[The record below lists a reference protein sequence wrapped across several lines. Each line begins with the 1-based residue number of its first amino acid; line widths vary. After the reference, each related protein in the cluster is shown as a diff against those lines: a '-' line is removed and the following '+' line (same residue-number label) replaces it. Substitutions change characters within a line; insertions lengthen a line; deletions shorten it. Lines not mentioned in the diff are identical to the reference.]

1 MNECVC
7 TVKRLFVLLLERQF
21 NDVIVC
27 NQLKHKQMKK
37 LLLAVV
43 TIFTMFTSS
52 AQWVEQNA
60 GFTNDTLRFY
70 EMSIPNKNTAWA
82 VCFDYRCGLG
92 CGRFIQDFT
101 RTTDGGA
108 TWIPG
113 KVVNAPNHDF
123 SNISAIDEKE
133 AWVAMNKRFQTG
145 GGLYHT
151 TDGGVTWEKSNPTE
165 IFDENS
171 FPNFVYFKDKNH
183 GIAMG
188 DPNGGYFEVYT
199 TNNKGKKWKRV
210 RQSDL
215 PAALVNEYGFVCG
228 YAAVDN
234 TVWFGTTSG
243 RMYKSEDFG
252 KTWTVNVV
260 DPAGKFVNEIAFNDD
275 RLHGVAH
282 LRDNV
287 GQTYLYSTT
296 DGGVTWTNLGQPAN
310 WKNSRITSVPGTNAL
325 ISTGINNVNANFRG
339 SAISYDN
346 GTTWTEIERAVNKT
360 VSRFYD
366 AETGYACATFVSG
379 PPLRGGIYKSEI
391 VFQTTVPVSAANA
404 IMPAPGPVKAM
415 ANTMVKVYPSPATNL
430 LNVSMDDALANTNS
444 TISIV
449 SMTGEVFESRVS
461 KGSKNVQLN
470 VSKLPAGI
478 YILRVEANGSTISK
492 TITVTR

>member
-1 MNECVC
+1 
-7 TVKRLFVLLLERQF
+7 
-21 NDVIVC
+21 
-27 NQLKHKQMKK
+27 MKK
-37 LLLAVV
+37 IFLASV
-43 TIFTMFTSS
+43 TMFTMFTVS
-52 AQWVEQNA
+52 AQWLEQNA

-82 VCFDYRCGLG
+82 VCFDFRCGLG

-113 KVVNAPNHDF
+113 KMGNDHTIEF
-123 SNISAIDEKE
+123 SNISAIDENE

-151 TDGGVTWEKSNPTE
+151 TDGGITWEKSNPAE

-171 FPNFVYFKDKNH
+171 FPDFVYFKDKNH

-210 RQSDL
+210 PQADL
-215 PAALVNEYGFVCG
+215 PAALPNEYGFVCG
-228 YAAVDN
+228 YAAVQN
-234 TVWFGTTSG
+234 TVWFGTTRG
-243 RMYKSEDFG
+243 RMYKSTDFG
-252 KTWTVNVV
+252 KTWTVHMV
-260 DPAGKFVNEIAFNDD
+260 DPAGKFINEIAFNDD
-275 RLHGVAH
+275 MVHGVAH
-282 LRDNV
+282 LRDNF
-287 GQTYLYSTT
+287 GQTFLFSTA

-325 ISTGINNVNANFRG
+325 ISTGISGNPNFRG

-366 AETGYACATFVSG
+366 AETGYACATFVTG

-391 VFQTTVPVSAANA
+391 VFQTPPVALISNTQPSIDLVKGTVDA
-404 IMPAPGPVKAM
+404 
-415 ANTMVKVYPSPATNL
+415 MVKVYPSPAN
-430 LNVSMDDALANTNS
+430 NVVNISMDDALVNTNS
-444 TISIV
+444 AISIV
-449 SMTGEVFESRVS
+449 SMAGKVLESTLS
-461 KGSKNVQLN
+461 KGSKVIQMN

-478 YILRVEANGSTISK
+478 YIVRVEANGSTINK
-492 TITVTR
+492 TITITR

>member
-1 MNECVC
+1 
-7 TVKRLFVLLLERQF
+7 
-21 NDVIVC
+21 
-27 NQLKHKQMKK
+27 MKK
-37 LLLAVV
+37 IFLASV
-43 TIFTMFTSS
+43 TMFTMFTAS
-52 AQWVEQNA
+52 AQWLEQNA

-82 VCFDYRCGLG
+82 VCFDFRCGLG

-113 KVVNAPNHDF
+113 KVGNDPSLDF
-123 SNISAIDEKE
+123 SNISAIDENE

-151 TDGGVTWEKSNPTE
+151 TDGGLTWEKSNPTE

-215 PAALVNEYGFVCG
+215 PATLPNEYGFVCG
-228 YAAVDN
+228 YAAVQN
-234 TVWFGTTSG
+234 TIWFGTTRG
-243 RMYKSEDFG
+243 RMYKSADFG
-252 KTWTVNVV
+252 KTWTVHLV
-260 DPAGKFVNEIAFNDD
+260 DPAGKFINEIAFNDD

-282 LRDNV
+282 LRDNT
-287 GQTYLYSTT
+287 GQTFLFSTA
-296 DGGVTWTNLGQPAN
+296 DGGVTWTDLGQPAN

-325 ISTGINNVNANFRG
+325 ISTGISNNPNFRG

-366 AETGYACATFVSG
+366 AETGYACATFVTG

-391 VFQTTVPVSAANA
+391 VFQTNAHALISNPTTPAIQPVESKGDA
-404 IMPAPGPVKAM
+404 
-415 ANTMVKVYPSPATNL
+415 MVKVYPSPANDVV
-430 LNVSMDDALANTNS
+430 NISMNDAWVNTNS
-444 TISIV
+444 AISIV
-449 SMTGEVFESRVS
+449 SMAGNLLQSKMS
-461 KGSKNVQLN
+461 KGSKIVQLN

-478 YILRVEANGSTISK
+478 YILRVEANGQTTNK
-492 TITVTR
+492 TITITR